1 MQEEHW
7 MTTGEFCK
15 YYQVELSFVNELEE
29 FGLIEFNREQEN
41 NYIEKDR
48 LADLEKFI
56 HMHYDLNINMEGI
69 DAIHH
74 LLERMKSLRSEIE
87 LLKNRLS
94 AYE

>member
-1 MQEEHW
+1 MREEHW

-15 YYQVELSFVNELEE
+15 YYQVEISFVNALEE
-29 FGLIEFNREQEN
+29 FGLIDISRIEEK
-41 NYIEKDR
+41 NYIEKER

-74 LLERMKSLRSEIE
+74 LLERMKSLRSEVE
-87 LLKNRLS
+87 SLKNRLS

>member
-15 YYQVELSFVNELEE
+15 YYQVELSFVNSLEE
-29 FGLIEFNREQEN
+29 FGLIEFNRVEEK
-41 NYIEKDR
+41 NYIETDR

-74 LLERMKSLRSEIE
+74 ILERMKSLRSEIE
-87 LLKNRLS
+87 SLKNRLG